1 MQESNFIHH
10 EFSPSKLG
18 ALLKRLALKR
28 AEIVVRDRK
37 TICTENNKTAFMT
50 ACKAYGNIV

>member
-1 MQESNFIHH
+1 MLNWIRY
-10 EFSPSKLG
+10 KL
-18 ALLKRLALKR
+18 LMRRLR
-28 AEIVVRDRK
+28 GEIAEIVVRDRK